1 MFALLSA
8 SSGFAPIAR
17 TAVLRGAPLAL
28 RGGRS
33 LSMSAED
40 DIKSIITAM
49 AKDQNALGEDPTR
62 AEADAFMAKY
72 YTPNCITIRPSG
84 NPLSADG
91 FAEMISMDDV
101 KASLHE
107 LVDITDVKIFAGGNG
122 ATRNSA
128 QFLRNSLTPH
138 PSRYSRRGHVHDAH
152 GLHVQGHAER
162 RHRRLHRRL
171 REGRRRLEGDPR
183 PPRDR
188 PAAEVSARF
197 ETQNH

>member
-8 SSGFAPIAR
+8 SQGFAPMAR
-17 TAVLRGAPLAL
+17 TAVLRGAPALAL

-91 FAEMISMDDV
+91 FAEMISSIDV

-107 LVDITDVKIFAGGNG
+107 LVDITDVKIFAGGNAAVATSTTHTVVTYKGTPNDDIAVFTGVFEKG
-122 ATRNSA
+122 ADGWKVI
-128 QFLRNSLTPH
+128 H
-138 PSRYSRRGHVHDAH
+138 GHRAT
-152 GLHVQGHAER
+152 GQ
-162 RHRRLHRRL
+162 
-171 REGRRRLEGDPR
+171 
-183 PPRDR
+183 PP
-188 PAAEVSARF
+188 
-197 ETQNH
+197 Q

>member
-8 SSGFAPIAR
+8 SQGFAPMAR
-17 TAVLRGAPLAL
+17 TAVLRGAPALAL

-107 LVDITDVKIFAGGNG
+107 LVDITDVKIFAGGNAAVATYTTHTVFTYKGTPNDDIAVFTGVFEKG
-122 ATRNSA
+122 ADGWKVI
-128 QFLRNSLTPH
+128 H
-138 PSRYSRRGHVHDAH
+138 GHRAT
-152 GLHVQGHAER
+152 GQ
-162 RHRRLHRRL
+162 
-171 REGRRRLEGDPR
+171 
-183 PPRDR
+183 PP
-188 PAAEVSARF
+188 
-197 ETQNH
+197 Q

>member
-8 SSGFAPIAR
+8 SQGFAPMAR
-17 TAVLRGAPLAL
+17 TAVLRGAPALAL

-91 FAEMISMDDV
+91 FAEMISMDEV

-138 PSRYSRRGHVHDAH
+138 PLSTAAVATYTTHTVFTYKGTPNDDIAVFTGVFEKGADGWKVIHGHRAT
-152 GLHVQGHAER
+152 GQ
-162 RHRRLHRRL
+162 
-171 REGRRRLEGDPR
+171 
-183 PPRDR
+183 PP
-188 PAAEVSARF
+188 
-197 ETQNH
+197 Q